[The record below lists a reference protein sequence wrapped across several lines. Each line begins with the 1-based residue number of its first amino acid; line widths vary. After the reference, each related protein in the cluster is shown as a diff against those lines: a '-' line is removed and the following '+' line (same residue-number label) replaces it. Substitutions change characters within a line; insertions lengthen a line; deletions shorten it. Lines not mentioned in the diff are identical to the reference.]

1 MDKKYVSTGK
11 PKVGGAVY
19 YGDAA
24 LVLPADA
31 VSAIPSGMVELG
43 YCSEDGLTDKP
54 EITVQ
59 DIKAWGGD
67 VVDSSETE
75 KKETYTVTLIEGI
88 NPNVLKFVHGDDNVT
103 GTLEGGIAVKAW
115 KGERGYH
122 SIIVDMVGKDTLIRH
137 VIPYGKIIKV
147 GEVHYRQGEAI
158 GYQLDIAAYPNAEG
172 AYHLEYIKAV

>member
-1 MDKKYVSTGK
+1 M
-11 PKVGGAVY
+11 
-19 YGDAA
+19 
-24 LVLPADA
+24 
-31 VSAIPSGMVELG
+31 
-43 YCSEDGLTDKP
+43 
-54 EITVQ
+54 
-59 DIKAWGGD
+59 
-67 VVDSSETE
+67 
-75 KKETYTVTLIEGI
+75 
-88 NPNVLKFVHGDDNVT
+88 T